1 MEFDWQSLCTV
12 CTASNRTSGSLT
24 QPQSCFIPTRLLI
37 KRWFTPTI
45 GITLFIPGHWGW
57 TTITRTPQ
65 SREDFNLWISKVE
78 RLCPAS
84 DPHLYGLIFNGN
96 NYFFLSI
103 PSPPQ
108 GCVWAQGPREK
119 NHTSLYLCIPQSS
132 FRYYLAGNVNNLGQV
147 ELPQTQS
154 SFSDMFSHQGSR
166 HWKVKFCP
174 FSPVT
179 HGFLAVQ
186 EQEEDSNSSTP
197 DKTDICVVLLS
208 IAGL

>member
-1 MEFDWQSLCTV
+1 MHSLYK
-12 CTASNRTSGSLT
+12 ASNRTSGSLT

-57 TTITRTPQ
+57 TTITLTPQ
-65 SREDFNLWISKVE
+65 SREDCNLWISKVE

-96 NYFFLSI
+96 SYFFLSI

-119 NHTSLYLCIPQSS
+119 NHTILYLYIPQSS
-132 FRYYLAGNVNNLGQV
+132 FRYYLAGNVNNLGQFAHSHLLHMGFWLSKNRKQILTA
-147 ELPQTQS
+147 LPLIKLIFVWF
-154 SFSDMFSHQGSR
+154 SF
-166 HWKVKFCP
+166 
-174 FSPVT
+174 
-179 HGFLAVQ
+179 L
-186 EQEEDSNSSTP
+186 
-197 DKTDICVVLLS
+197 
-208 IAGL
+208 